1 MNGGLCFFRVW
12 GMGDMEMGKEKEKEN
27 EGRGIF
33 YTRYNTS
40 CTFRL
45 RNEIGLIQH
54 ASPRLRNCKNESNT
68 HTHKQARETSVTR
81 EPKSLNTFTY
91 NTLTVIC
98 S

>member
-12 GMGDMEMGKEKEKEN
+12 GLGDMEMGKEKEKEN

-54 ASPRLRNCKNESNT
+54 ASPRLQNESNT
-68 HTHKQARETSVTR
+68 HTQAGTR
-81 EPKSLNTFTY
+81 NLGHARLSFVLEF
-91 NTLTVIC
+91 
-98 S
+98 

>member
-1 MNGGLCFFRVW
+1 MEGSVFSVF
-12 GMGDMEMGKEKEKEN
+12 GDWEIWKWEKRKEKEN

-45 RNEIGLIQH
+45 RNEIGSIQH

-81 EPKSLNTFTY
+81 EPKSLNTFT
-91 NTLTVIC
+91 
-98 S
+98 

>member
-1 MNGGLCFFRVW
+1 MEGSVFSVF
-12 GMGDMEMGKEKEKEN
+12 GDWEIWKWEKKKEKEN

-54 ASPRLRNCKNESNT
+54 ASPRLRNESNT
-68 HTHKQARETSVTR
+68 HTSRHAKPRSRESQNHLTH
-81 EPKSLNTFTY
+81 SLK
-91 NTLTVIC
+91 IP
-98 S
+98 